1 MSDNELSLFLP
12 ITKVDEE
19 KRLVYLR
26 AAQEIPDRA
35 NEIMD
40 YQKSRPYFEKWSQ
53 EQHEA
58 SMGKSYGNVR
68 AMHQNRASGII
79 AEPLSFNDVDKAIDV
94 VVKVTDDED
103 WRKCKDGTYTGG
115 SIGGSYGERTIEKS
129 ASGKNL
135 TRYVAMPNHLALADR
150 PCIPTA
156 TFRLIKAD
164 GTEQDIPFKTGVQ
177 QMHSAAVMIEMIKAH
192 GEENGQRLLDAYSS
206 EELVKMDQ
214 AAQVAAIAKLNGGP
228 EVKPELAKED
238 LEKKEFS
245 PKEREKLADEGK
257 AMPGGGFPIE
267 NEADLKNA
275 IQAIGRAKD
284 PEAAKAH
291 IKDRAKALGLTA
303 LIPEQWGGEE
313 AKKADDTGE
322 LTKDD
327 NFNEV
332 LETNGE
338 AMDVQQALSA
348 LMTIQALMEGE
359 QDENHPEDAAQLT
372 QLKLAITAI
381 KEFIAS
387 EIKEDNSTAKAD
399 ESGDLE
405 KIGAKIGRG
414 NMEKLQGAH
423 DHLVAM
429 GAKCMKCSKCEGD
442 ISAVKTEEVGDLAKL
457 ADDAIESLRK
467 TDDEMRKIAETLTKL
482 DQENDALKKRVE
494 ELEAEPAEGKAF
506 LKVVAVSKEDDQ
518 KMTKQDAGP
527 SADDLAKMS
536 NEDRLLLAGGHTMS
550 EISKMDQD
558 AKVMALMKVSLS
570 FPVTRINLP
579 GMQQGQE

>member
-1 MSDNELSLFLP
+1 
-12 ITKVDEE
+12 
-19 KRLVYLR
+19 
-26 AAQEIPDRA
+26 
-35 NEIMD
+35 
-40 YQKSRPYFEKWSQ
+40 
-53 EQHEA
+53 
-58 SMGKSYGNVR
+58 
-68 AMHQNRASGII
+68 
-79 AEPLSFNDVDKAIDV
+79 
-94 VVKVTDDED
+94 
-103 WRKCKDGTYTGG
+103 
-115 SIGGSYGERTIEKS
+115 
-129 ASGKNL
+129 
-135 TRYVAMPNHLALADR
+135 
-150 PCIPTA
+150 
-156 TFRLIKAD
+156 
-164 GTEQDIPFKTGVQ
+164 
-177 QMHSAAVMIEMIKAH
+177 MHSAAVMIEMIKAH

-228 EVKPELAKED
+228 EVKPEPAKED
-238 LEKKEFS
+238 LEKKEFT
-245 PKEREKLADEGK
+245 PKEREKLADEKK

-267 NEADLKNA
+267 NESDLKNA

-303 LIPEQWGGEE
+303 LIPEQWGGGE

-332 LETNGE
+332 LEANGE

-359 QDENHPEDAAQLT
+359 QDENHPEDATQLT

-381 KEFIAS
+381 KDFIAS
-387 EIKEDNSTAKAD
+387 EIKEDNTAGKAD

-457 ADDAIESLRK
+457 DD
-467 TDDEMRKIAETLTKL
+467 MRKLEETLTKL
-482 DQENDALKKRVE
+482 EQQNDSLQKRVA

-558 AKVMALMKVSLS
+558 TKVMALMKVSLS

-579 GMQQGQE
+579 GMQSQE